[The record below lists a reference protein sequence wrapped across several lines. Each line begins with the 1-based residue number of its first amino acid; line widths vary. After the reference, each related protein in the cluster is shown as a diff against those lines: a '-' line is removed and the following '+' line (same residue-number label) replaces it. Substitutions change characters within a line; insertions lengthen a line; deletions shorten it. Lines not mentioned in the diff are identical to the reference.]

1 MSCAFPVGV
10 RRSVSIALIW
20 AGAGTPGCSVFQRDQ
35 TVHVPESQP
44 TQLSQTVFDQA
55 ILGTQLSS
63 NADQRAM
70 VERVG
75 QRLAQ
80 ASSQQ
85 HRQWQFTLVSSG
97 RGNAVCLPGER
108 VIVDDGLL
116 TYCGNEAGLATA
128 MSHAMAHAIA
138 DHGGER
144 LSRMTQ
150 EPAGS
155 GLLRRSATAR
165 TAPETMFSLAHGLPR
180 GEQTPLPFS
189 QDQNVE
195 ADAIAVQMM
204 ARAGYDPKEAVRFW
218 EQFESWNRQEL
229 PIFAELHPITD
240 SRRKSLDK
248 LMPTAVGYY
257 EQSSKYGLGLAIS
270 VPRKK
275 EPIATVSH
283 EVAKGPEK
291 LVKAADASAVTNDPF
306 LLGGATPPTVA
317 APAATASSDPFSSAG
332 GGGPA
337 AAAATPL
344 AAPVLT
350 TVDSATVAA
359 TLVPPALG
367 NVEKAAAF
375 PSSAPAD
382 SESPAAA
389 PFSRSLMAAVAAPA
403 EEPAAF
409 PGVNGVVTS
418 SASPVDLPAAFPGV
432 TGVVSPPSM
441 PADRPSAFPASARTS
456 SPAIA
461 AAPSMPASAAPAAA
475 PIAGAP
481 STTAA
486 RPAWSPTPG
495 AADSGARWVAPV
507 AAEVQPAARVP
518 RPTSD
523 LSEAAPPLVDDN
535 WKASRK
541 PAN

>member
-10 RRSVSIALIW
+10 RRSVSIALLW
-20 AGAGTPGCSVFQRDQ
+20 AGAGTPGCTVFQRDQ
-35 TVHVPESQP
+35 TVHIPESQP

-85 HRQWQFTLVSSG
+85 HRQWQFTLVSG
-97 RGNAVCLPGER
+97 TRGNAVCLPGER
-108 VIVDDGLL
+108 VLVDDSLL

-150 EPAGS
+150 EQAGS

-165 TAPETMFSLAHGLPR
+165 TAPETLFSLAHGLPR

-240 SRRKSLDK
+240 PRRKSLDK

-257 EQSSKYGLGLAIS
+257 EQSAKYGLGLAIS
-270 VPRKK
+270 VPRTKK
-275 EPIATVSH
+275 ESIATVSH

-291 LVKAADASAVTNDPF
+291 LVKTADASAVTSDPF
-306 LLGGATPPTVA
+306 LLGGATPPTAA
-317 APAATASSDPFSSAG
+317 APASTASSDPFSSTAG
-332 GGGPA
+332 SGPA
-337 AAAATPL
+337 AFAATPP
-344 AAPVLT
+344 AAPALT
-350 TVDSATVAA
+350 SVDSATVAA

-367 NVEKAAAF
+367 SVEKAAAF
-375 PSSAPAD
+375 PSSVPA
-382 SESPAAA
+382 ESASPVAA
-389 PFSRSLMAAVAAPA
+389 PFSKALMAAAAAPA

-409 PGVNGVVTS
+409 PGISGVVTS

-432 TGVVSPPSM
+432 TGVVSPPAM
-441 PADRPSAFPASARTS
+441 PVDRPAAFPASARTS
-456 SPAIA
+456 SPAIPAAPAMPPSAPLA
-461 AAPSMPASAAPAAA
+461 AAPTA
-475 PIAGAP
+475 
-481 STTAA
+481 TAA
-486 RPAWSPTPG
+486 RPTWAPTPG

-507 AAEVQPAARVP
+507 AAEAQTTARVP
-518 RPTSD
+518 RPSTD
-523 LSEAAPPLVDDN
+523 LSETALPLVDDN